1 MGEGRVRASRMAI
14 KKFEEDRLTRLER
27 KGLIRRGSGASKQW
41 LLKRRP
47 VKNRGSVLKDLLD
60 ERRSGW

>member
-1 MGEGRVRASRMAI
+1 MAI